1 MQLHVRRIIIAKE
14 KYYHVHGNDLYER
27 DASLT
32 INRNSDTWKIEIL
45 SSEKGDPVV
54 FLVKEV
60 KELIDTLKKCLKE

>member
-1 MQLHVRRIIIAKE
+1 MQLYVRRIIIAKE

-54 FLVKEV
+54 FFSKRSER
-60 KELIDTLKKCLKE
+60 TN